1 MRRSTSLMIPFLLT
15 IFFSSYLYAGGPLN
29 SFNGRSIVYQSSDFP
44 VPYHPDQGDL
54 GDFSNGQA
62 TTMVNTC
69 FQTWQGVSTA
79 TITFQNEGQLPVDVT
94 STNYSS
100 YLDDFSDG
108 INPIIFDS
116 DGSIIDA
123 EYGAGASDSIIGFA
137 GSAYNTSTGY
147 YVEGLAVLNGK
158 FSTIFTDDQFKAT
171 FFHEFGHLL
180 GLDHTQINLQ
190 YVHDSN
196 TTNDIYIP
204 TMNPTATDDD
214 TSLANPNPDD
224 KAAITLLYPASSVNT
239 VYGKIEGTVTWK
251 NGQPVLGANVVAV
264 KIGDEDMNQFSSV
277 SDYHRQH
284 NGIFEMYLTPGDYK
298 LFIEPISQSFT
309 GGSSVGPYADDLNQP
324 SFSNPVT
331 KEYYNGEDESANEED
346 LSAFVDVTILAGETV
361 SNIDFIAE
369 STSLTTTSSTTSS
382 TTTTSTV
389 VNLKPYIP
397 EGWSGSIVP
406 SSIMGTNFL
415 NKLCGGRPTY
425 LDIAVANDGS
435 YDITET
441 FYVDI
446 YIDGE
451 VVAFMESEGLPYG
464 YYTYIEDWK
473 FDPVVRAGQHT
484 LKIVVDSE
492 NSVAE
497 SNESDNEYEQT
508 FRWDICLLWTSALY
522 ENILGENSHD
532 DLMSLRDFRDE
543 VLLSNQKGKKY
554 VELLYAHSVEIALLL
569 LESHDL
575 SSQAAEV
582 ISKLQPGA
590 KSLLDGK
597 EMTISQGLMDEIE
610 LLLEEFEAKASPGLR
625 TAIRRVK
632 QEIKKGDILKQ
643 LGIKEIE
650 NGG

>member
-1 MRRSTSLMIPFLLT
+1 MRRSTSLMIPFLLI
-15 IFFSSYLYAGGPLN
+15 IFLSSYLYAGGPLN

-69 FQTWQGVSTA
+69 FQTWQVVSTA
-79 TITFQNEGQLPVDVT
+79 NITFQNEGQLPVDVT
-94 STNYSS
+94 STNYIS

-108 INPIIFDS
+108 FNPIIFDS

-158 FSTIFTDDQFKAT
+158 FTDIFDEAQFKAT
-171 FFHEFGHLL
+171 FVHEFGHFF

-190 YVHDSN
+190 YVHDGN
-196 TTNDIYIP
+196 TSNDIYVP

-214 TSLANPNPDD
+214 ASLGNLNPDD

-239 VYGKIEGTVTWK
+239 VYGKIEGTATWE

-264 KIGDEDMNQFSSV
+264 KIGDEDMSQFSSI
-277 SDYHRQH
+277 SDYYRQS
-284 NGIFEMYLTPGDYK
+284 NGVFEMYVTPGDYK
-298 LFIEPISQSFT
+298 LFIEPINQSFA

-324 SFSNPVT
+324 SFTNPVT
-331 KEYYNGEDESANEED
+331 KEYYNGEDENADETD
-346 LSAFVDVTILAGETV
+346 LNDFVEVSVTAGETV
-361 SNIDFIAE
+361 SDIDFIAE
-369 STSLTTTSSTTSS
+369 SSSLTTTSSTTSS
-382 TTTTSTV
+382 TTTTIT

-397 EGWSGSIVP
+397 EGWSGPIVP
-406 SSIMGTNFL
+406 SSIMGTNGF

-441 FYVDI
+441 FHVDI

-451 VVAFMESEGLPYG
+451 VVAFMESEGLLYG

-492 NSVAE
+492 NNVAE

-508 FRWDICLLWTSALY
+508 FTWDICLLWTSALY
-522 ENILGENSHD
+522 ENILGENSQD

-569 LESHDL
+569 LESPGL
-575 SSQAAEV
+575 CSQTTEV
-582 ISKLQPGA
+582 MAKLQPGA

-597 EMTISQGLMDEIE
+597 EMTISQELMDEIE

-632 QEIKKGDILKQ
+632 QEIKKGDILK
-643 LGIKEIE
+643 
-650 NGG
+650 

>member
-1 MRRSTSLMIPFLLT
+1 MRRSTSLMIPFLLI
-15 IFFSSYLYAGGPLN
+15 IFLSSYLYAGGPLN

-54 GDFSNGQA
+54 GDLSNGQA

-69 FQTWQGVSTA
+69 FQTWQVVSTA
-79 TITFQNEGQLPVDVT
+79 NITFQNEGQLPVDVT
-94 STNYSS
+94 STNYIS

-108 INPIIFDS
+108 FNPIIFDS

-158 FSTIFTDDQFKAT
+158 FTDIFDEAQFKAT
-171 FFHEFGHLL
+171 FVHEFGHFF

-190 YVHDSN
+190 YVHDGN
-196 TTNDIYIP
+196 TSNDIYVP

-214 TSLANPNPDD
+214 TSLGNLNPDD

-239 VYGKIEGTVTWK
+239 VYGKIEGTATWE

-264 KIGDEDMNQFSSV
+264 KVGDEDISQFSSV
-277 SDYHRQH
+277 SDYYRQS
-284 NGIFEMYLTPGDYK
+284 NGVFEMYVTPGDYK
-298 LFIEPISQSFT
+298 LFIEPINQSFA

-324 SFSNPVT
+324 SFTNPVT
-331 KEYYNGEDESANEED
+331 KEYYNGEDENADETD
-346 LSAFVDVTILAGETV
+346 LNDFVEVSVTAGETV
-361 SNIDFIAE
+361 SDIGFIAE
-369 STSLTTTSSTTSS
+369 SSSLTTTSSTTSS
-382 TTTTSTV
+382 TTTTIT

-397 EGWSGSIVP
+397 EGWSGPIVP
-406 SSIMGTNFL
+406 SSIMGTNGF

-441 FYVDI
+441 FHVDI

-451 VVAFMESEGLPYG
+451 VVAFMESEGLLYG

-492 NSVAE
+492 NNVAE

-508 FRWDICLLWTSALY
+508 FTWDICLLWTSALY
-522 ENILGENSHD
+522 ENILGENSQD

-554 VELLYAHSVEIALLL
+554 VELLYAHSLEIALLL
-569 LESHDL
+569 LES
-575 SSQAAEV
+575 
-582 ISKLQPGA
+582 
-590 KSLLDGK
+590 
-597 EMTISQGLMDEIE
+597 
-610 LLLEEFEAKASPGLR
+610 
-625 TAIRRVK
+625 
-632 QEIKKGDILKQ
+632 
-643 LGIKEIE
+643 
-650 NGG
+650 